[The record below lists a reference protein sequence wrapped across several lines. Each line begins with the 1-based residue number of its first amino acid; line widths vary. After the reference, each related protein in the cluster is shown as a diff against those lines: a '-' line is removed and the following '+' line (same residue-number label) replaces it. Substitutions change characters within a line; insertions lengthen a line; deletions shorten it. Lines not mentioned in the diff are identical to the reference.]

1 MRKMKTLAS
10 ALLATALIGSLL
22 AGCGSDSNNNADG
35 NTGTASP
42 GASATAEPKPVL
54 KVLMPYQ
61 TFDPNTDPAVKRIKE
76 QTGYEV
82 EYYLLPKDNATEKLM
97 LEMASGG
104 DYDIVRLSTVQFAQL
119 AGNGSLLALDDLLAK
134 DGANI
139 KKQVSDMG
147 WKSVTTGGK
156 VYGIPYEGG
165 GDINNPYGLL
175 QGGMGVR
182 TDILSELGLQLPK
195 DLDSFYSFLKKIK
208 DEKKIVPLTGKTSD
222 GFNAVIGSAF
232 GLGSAMWYEVN
243 GQLVNRVMLPQF
255 KEYLAYVNKLYS
267 EGLMDKDYPINKSE
281 NAKQKFTSGRAAVMM
296 PAQFYDIPDLLPAV
310 VQSNPKAELDF
321 ITALSGA
328 NGKPYVSQLK
338 QSQTYEAIPKT
349 SKNAEHALKFMNLRA
364 DPEIFLSTYL
374 GEQGVHFEI
383 KDDKYYPILPAFD
396 ELANAKQF
404 TGTVSAGTEFKMWQA
419 RARKTPEMA
428 AAYEKMNSLI
438 KKDWVHPDYTNYA
451 SNLPEIQKYRL
462 SLSKM
467 ESDFLV
473 KAMVETK
480 DLNKLYSDF
489 AAEWEKQGGT
499 EMTKA
504 INVWYAENKSAMQF

>member
-10 ALLATALIGSLL
+10 ALMATALIGTLL
-22 AGCGSDSNNNADG
+22 AGCGSNSDNNADG
-35 NTGTASP
+35 NAE
-42 GASATAEPKPVL
+42 ATAPSVAATTEPKPVL

-76 QTGYEV
+76 LTGYEV

-104 DYDIVRLSTVQFAQL
+104 DYDIVRLSTAQFAQL
-119 AGNGSLLALDDLLAK
+119 AGNGSLAPLDDLLAENG
-134 DGANI
+134 DNI
-139 KKQVSDMG
+139 MAQVSDMG

-156 VYGIPYEGG
+156 KYAIPYEGG
-165 GDINNPYGLL
+165 GDIDNPYGLL

-182 TDILSELGLQLPK
+182 TDVMTELGLQLPT
-195 DLDSFYSFLKKIK
+195 DLDSFYTFLKKIK
-208 DEKKIVPLTGKTSD
+208 DEKNIVPLTGRAAD

-232 GLGSAMWYEVN
+232 GLGAAMWYEVD
-243 GQLVNRVMLPQF
+243 GQLVHRIKMPQY
-255 KEYLAYVNKLYS
+255 KEYLAYINKLYD

-296 PAQFYDIPDLLPAV
+296 PAYFYDIPDLLPAV
-310 VQSNPKAELDF
+310 AQSNPKAELDF
-321 ITALSGA
+321 ITALAGA
-328 NGKPYVSQLK
+328 DGKPFVTQAK
-338 QSQTYEAIPKT
+338 QAQTYEAIPKN
-349 SKNAEHALKFMNLRA
+349 SKNAEHAMNFMNLRA

-383 KDDKYYPILPAFD
+383 KDDKYYPILPAFE
-396 ELANAKQF
+396 ELNNAKQF
-404 TGTVSAGTEFKMWQA
+404 TGTVDAGTEFKMWQA

-451 SNLPEIQKYRL
+451 TNLPEVQKYRL
-462 SLSKM
+462 SLVQM
-467 ESDFLV
+467 ENDFLV

-489 AAEWEKQGGT
+489 AAEWEKQGGI
-499 EMTKA
+499 EMTQA
-504 INVWYAENKSAMQF
+504 INAWYAENKSAMQF